1 MSSSSWET
9 TLCLVRQPVVG
20 SGSRRG
26 RILVPFPWI
35 DSVITGRSEIVTP
48 TNSLG
53 HQCGAV
59 VLGHQP
65 QNYRPTLA
73 SQAKGTHYRLTQP
86 SSLLSP
92 SRVTGSSD
100 CLK

>member
-1 MSSSSWET
+1 MMSSSSWET

-48 TNSLG
+48 TIVATLV
-53 HQCGAV
+53 GAPMRRR
-59 VLGHQP
+59 GSWP
-65 QNYRPTLA
+65 PATEP
-73 SQAKGTHYRLTQP
+73 P
-86 SSLLSP
+86 SDSI
-92 SRVTGSSD
+92 G
-100 CLK
+100 